1 VDGSKRQQ
9 LGKLPTGIPGLDRI
23 LSGGIPEL
31 SVSIVAG
38 PAGSGKSILTQQIV
52 YTNASSTQKALYL
65 TTLSEPALKMFHY
78 LQKFTFCDADKVG
91 SSVIYLDIGESMLER
106 GPEETIATIFKY
118 VEEHKPAIVTVD
130 SFKAIHDMTKDK
142 VEVRK
147 FGFDLSVRLAAW
159 GVTAFFIGEYT
170 QAEIEQEPIFSI
182 ADSVLRLHYHPQ
194 GLHYQRYVDV
204 LKMRGEDYFTG
215 LHPFTISNAGLTI
228 YPRIKTPEVFPDYE
242 PMLERLPTG
251 LAELDAMLYGGLPQG
266 TATMVAGGAGTGKTL
281 LGLHFVTAG
290 ISRGEPS
297 VIVTFQ
303 ENPVQLRQIAQTFGW
318 DLGAMAAQGL
328 LVHLYNSPVEMQP
341 DVHAD
346 IVKTAV
352 RKVGARRVLIDPI
365 SDIEM
370 ATPDKVRYKDYI
382 YSLVNE
388 FKMQGI
394 TMLLTNE
401 IPELFGPFQLSEHG
415 VSFITDNVILLRY
428 VELYGRMGRA
438 LNVMKVRGSQH
449 STEIRE
455 FEITQDGLRIGD
467 PVRVLT
473 GVLAGTPVI
482 QEERVLRS
490 LPPRSRYIVET
501 LAQAGLDTLQALQ
514 GKTGL
519 NRTALQEELATLQ
532 QQGLVIVVRRDPEVY
547 YRTTVR

>member
-1 VDGSKRQQ
+1 VDGTKRPQ
-9 LGKLPTGIPGLDRI
+9 LGKLPTGVPGLDGV
-23 LSGGIPEL
+23 LAGGIPEL
-31 SVSIVAG
+31 SISIIAG
-38 PAGSGKSILTQQIV
+38 PPGGGKTILTQQII
-52 YTNASSTQKALYL
+52 YANASPDRKVLYL

-78 LQKFTFCDADKVG
+78 LQKFSFFDADKVG
-91 SSVIYLDIGESMLER
+91 SSVIYLSIGEIMLEK
-106 GPEETIATIFKY
+106 GPEETIAVIFKY
-118 VEEHKPAIVTVD
+118 VEEYKPSLVVVD
-130 SFKAIHDMTKDK
+130 SFKAIHDMSKDK
-142 VEVRK
+142 LEVRK
-147 FGFDLSVRLAAW
+147 FGFDLSVRLATW
-159 GVTAFFIGEYT
+159 SVTAFFVGEYT
-170 QAEIEQEPIFSI
+170 QQESEQEPIFSI
-182 ADSVLRLHYHPQ
+182 ADSVIRLRYQPH

-204 LKMRGEDYFTG
+204 LKMRGEGYFTG
-215 LHPFTISNAGLTI
+215 LHPFTINHTGLTV
-228 YPRIKTPEVFPDYE
+228 YPRIKTPETFPDYE
-242 PMLERLPTG
+242 PASERLSTG
-251 LAELDAMLYGGLPQG
+251 LSELDAMLHGGLPPG

-281 LGLHFVTAG
+281 LGLHFITAG

-297 VIVTFQ
+297 AIVTFQ

-318 DLGAMAAQGL
+318 DLAAMETQGL

-428 VELYGRMGRA
+428 VELYGQMGRA
-438 LNVMKVRGSQH
+438 LSVMKVRGSQH

-455 FEITQDGLRIGD
+455 FEITQAGLRIGN

-473 GVLAGTPVI
+473 GVLAGTPVV
-482 QEERVLRS
+482 QDERILRS

-501 LAQAGLDTLQALQ
+501 ITQAGLDTLQALQ
-514 GKTGL
+514 VKTGL
-519 NRTALQEELATLQ
+519 AITTLEEELETLQ
-532 QQGLVIVVRRDPEVY
+532 QQGLVIAIRRDAEMY
-547 YRTTVR
+547 YKTTV